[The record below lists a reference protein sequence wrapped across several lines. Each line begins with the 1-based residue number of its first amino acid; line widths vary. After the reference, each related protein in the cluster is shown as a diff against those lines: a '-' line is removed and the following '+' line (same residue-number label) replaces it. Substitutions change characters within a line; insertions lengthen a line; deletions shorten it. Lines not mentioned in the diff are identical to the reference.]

1 MTTALHNHSAAQLA
15 DMLGRL
21 DCEMKAQEA
30 RMREIKDAI
39 AALGVDCA
47 EGEMFR
53 VSKVETVRQTM
64 DTAAA
69 KSALGEAWVLKHTRY
84 TPVTSYRIT
93 VKREALADAA

>member
-1 MTTALHNHSAAQLA
+1 MTTPLHNYSPAQLA
-15 DMLGRL
+15 DMLGAL
-21 DCEMKAQEA
+21 DCEIKAAEA
-30 RMREIKDAI
+30 RAKEIKDAI
-39 AALGVDCA
+39 TALGVDIA

-69 KSALGEAWVLKHTRY
+69 KGALGDAWVLKHTRY
-84 TPVTSYRIT
+84 TPVTSFRIA